1 MRGGDCFKCRI
12 KAPPCDKLKIH
23 ATDRENINLI
33 IYLC

>member
-1 MRGGDCFKCRI
+1 MRGGIVLMQNKS
-12 KAPPCDKLKIH
+12 PPCDKLKIH